1 MENKVLRLYFSEM
14 DYGMYL
20 YFRKAENT
28 MEYIVIRKL
37 HEYSY
42 VTIDRYAIE
51 NVGDEKSMYKHEEIY
66 VPFKD
71 LEGFVI
77 DLLDFTLSNGR
88 EDHEQ
93 RVRDYS
99 KFVDEFNMKRFEFE
113 EGSK

>member
-1 MENKVLRLYFSEM
+1 MENKVLRLYLSEM

-28 MEYIVIRKL
+28 IEYVVIRKL
-37 HEYSY
+37 HDYSC
-42 VTIDRYAIE
+42 VTIDRYTAD
-51 NVGDEKSMYKHEEIY
+51 NVDVNKVVYNHKESYI
-66 VPFKD
+66 PFKC
-71 LEGFVI
+71 LEGFGI
-77 DLLDFTLSNGR
+77 DLTGFTLSNGR